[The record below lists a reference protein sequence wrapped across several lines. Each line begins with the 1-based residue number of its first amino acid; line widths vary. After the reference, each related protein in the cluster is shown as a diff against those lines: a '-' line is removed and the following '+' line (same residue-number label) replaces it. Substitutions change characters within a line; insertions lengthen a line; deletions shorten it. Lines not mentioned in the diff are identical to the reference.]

1 MDASLFAEPDP
12 IGACGEFSGGC
23 DCNSCDAA
31 CGKLNGGSCDQ
42 VCCGDP
48 WNSPTP
54 GASPTASY
62 LMGMLVLTPAM
73 VAPRPAP
80 RRTLVLAP
88 DAGHAGNP
96 LLSTMAV
103 PAPADAVPLCAFVQP
118 LWPPGCPA
126 LWADPWFPRRPG
138 SHHALHQGSTAWHT
152 RSARWA
158 GATLNSGPTDRR
170 HRPQRGLAVIDH
182 DRQRCASNGWPA
194 ASNMAAASL
203 RRRCASASR
212 CSALAMWARI
222 STRDAC
228 HAVPS
233 HSASDRSATFR

>member
-1 MDASLFAEPDP
+1 MRRVQRGVRLQLLRRGVRQAQRRVLRPGLLRGPMEQSHARGQSDGQLPDGHA
-12 IGACGEFSGGC
+12 GAY
-23 DCNSCDAA
+23 
-31 CGKLNGGSCDQ
+31 
-42 VCCGDP
+42 
-48 WNSPTP
+48 P
-54 GASPTASY
+54 GH
-62 LMGMLVLTPAM
+62 G
-73 VAPRPAP
+73 RPAP